1 MDFANRLKK
10 FRLTIGMTQCEI
22 AMQLGITERGYRNYE
37 LGKRE
42 PELSVLIKIAD
53 LLNVSLDDLVGR
65 TFPKNSLVDSE

>member
-10 FRLTIGMTQCEI
+10 FRLTIGMTQYEI

-65 TFPKNSLVDSE
+65 TFPKNSLVDSK